1 MKSLQLQVLRSF
13 YRGDNESTI
22 LLKVDFFDEDVYL
35 IHDDELDSERTLM
48 PESLTTLPIIL
59 NSPQRTNSN
68 KRYQNITAKTNVSKA
83 ANITCTSTSQ

>member
-35 IHDDELDSERTLM
+35 IYDDELDSERTLM

-59 NSPQRTNSN
+59 NSPQ
-68 KRYQNITAKTNVSKA
+68 KDQLK
-83 ANITCTSTSQ
+83 

>member
-22 LLKVDFFDEDVYL
+22 LLKVDFFDEDDYL

-59 NSPQRTNSN
+59 NSPQ
-68 KRYQNITAKTNVSKA
+68 KDQLK
-83 ANITCTSTSQ
+83 